1 MIRTERRQTKR
12 QGILAIETIK
22 WINGTARIKRLK
34 PYVLQDRKISVVS
47 GSVRIIDQT
56 KLPNKFEY
64 IYCRDAKTM
73 WQAIKRLS
81 VRGAPAIGVAAA
93 FGVLLGIQKFKG
105 QDKRKFLKNF
115 NETCD
120 YLAASRPTA
129 INLFN
134 MLGRM
139 RGVVDENPRADVVLL
154 KKLLYKEAMAIF
166 KADQVVCRRMGS
178 HGAKL
183 IKKGMRCLTI
193 CNAGA
198 LATVDYGTAL
208 GVFYSAKKQRKKFS
222 VYSCETRP
230 LLQGARLTCWE
241 LLRQK
246 IDTTLICD
254 NMAASLMAQG
264 KVDII
269 LTGADRIASNGDSA
283 NKIGTY
289 MLAVL
294 AKHHGIPFY
303 IVAPRSTFDLKIKSG
318 RQIPIE
324 ERNSQEVTHFAGIAT
339 APKGVKVYN
348 PAFDVTPANL
358 ITGIVTEYGIIH
370 PPYVKNI
377 NSVIASEAKQS
388 LKEHQ

>member
-1 MIRTERRQTKR
+1 M
-12 QGILAIETIK
+12 AIETIK
-22 WINGTARIKRLK
+22 WVDGTA
-34 PYVLQDRKISVVS
+34 
-47 GSVRIIDQT
+47 RIIDQT

-64 IYCRDAKTM
+64 IYCRDVETM
-73 WQAIKRLS
+73 GQAIKRLS

-105 QDKRKFLKNF
+105 QDKFKFLKLF

-120 YLAASRPTA
+120 YLATSRPTA
-129 INLFN
+129 VNLFN
-134 MLGRM
+134 VLNEM
-139 RGVVDENPRADVVLL
+139 RALVNRNPQADVVSL
-154 KKLLYKEAMAIF
+154 KKMLFKAAMTIF
-166 KADQVVCRRMGS
+166 KTDQDVCRRMGD

-183 IKKGMRCLTI
+183 IKDGMRCLTV

-208 GVFYSAKKQRKKFS
+208 GVFYSAKKQGKKFS
-222 VYSCETRP
+222 IYSCETRP

-254 NMAASLMAQG
+254 NMAASLMGRGQ
-264 KVDII
+264 VDII
-269 LTGADRIASNGDSA
+269 FTGADRIASNGDTA

-294 AKHHGIPFY
+294 ARHHGVPFY
-303 IVAPRSTFDLKIKSG
+303 IVAPRSSFDPAIKTAK
-318 RQIPIE
+318 QIPIE
-324 ERNSQEVTHFAGIAT
+324 ERNSEEVTHFVGVRT

-348 PAFDVTPANL
+348 PAFDVTPAKL

-370 PPYVKNI
+370 PPYMKNI
-377 NSVIASEAKQS
+377 NRVIASKAKQS
-388 LKEHQ
+388 F

>member
-1 MIRTERRQTKR
+1 MS
-12 QGILAIETIK
+12 IETIK
-22 WINGTARIKRLK
+22 WINGC
-34 PYVLQDRKISVVS
+34 
-47 GSVRIIDQT
+47 VRIIDQT

-64 IYCRDAKTM
+64 MYCRDTITM
-73 WQAIKRLS
+73 WEAIKRLS

-105 QDKRKFLKNF
+105 QDKSKFLKLF

-120 YLAASRPTA
+120 YLATSRPTA
-129 INLFN
+129 VNLFN
-134 MLGRM
+134 MLNEM
-139 RGVVDENPRADVVLL
+139 RNVVNCNPMADVATL
-154 KKLLYKEAMAIF
+154 KKALEYQAISIF
-166 KADQVVCRRMGS
+166 KADQEICRRMGD

-183 IKKGMRCLTI
+183 IKNGMQCLTI

-208 GVFYSAKKQRKKFS
+208 GVFYSAKKQNKKFS

-241 LLRQK
+241 LQRQK
-246 IDTTLICD
+246 IDVTLICD
-254 NMAASLMAQG
+254 NMAASLMAKG

-269 LTGADRIASNGDSA
+269 FTGADRIASNGDTA

-294 AKHHGIPFY
+294 AKHHQVPFY
-303 IVAPRSTFDLKIKSG
+303 IVAPRSTFDLKIKRG
-318 RQIPIE
+318 QEIPIE
-324 ERNSQEVTHFAGIAT
+324 ERKSDEVTQLAGINI
-339 APKGVKVYN
+339 APKGIKVYN

-358 ITGIVTEYGIIH
+358 ITGIVTEYGIIS
-370 PPYVKNI
+370 PPFIKNI
-377 NSVIASEAKQS
+377 KKVLQ
-388 LKEHQ
+388 

>member
-1 MIRTERRQTKR
+1 
-12 QGILAIETIK
+12 
-22 WINGTARIKRLK
+22 
-34 PYVLQDRKISVVS
+34 
-47 GSVRIIDQT
+47 
-56 KLPNKFEY
+56 
-64 IYCRDAKTM
+64 
-73 WQAIKRLS
+73 
-81 VRGAPAIGVAAA
+81 
-93 FGVLLGIQKFKG
+93 
-105 QDKRKFLKNF
+105 
-115 NETCD
+115 
-120 YLAASRPTA
+120 
-129 INLFN
+129 
-134 MLGRM
+134 
-139 RGVVDENPRADVVLL
+139 
-154 KKLLYKEAMAIF
+154 MAIF
-166 KADQVVCRRMGS
+166 KADQEVCRRMGD

-183 IKKGMRCLTI
+183 IKNGMRCLTV

-208 GVFYSAKKQRKKFS
+208 GVFYSAKKQGKRFS

-254 NMAASLMAQG
+254 NMAASLMAKG

-269 LTGADRIASNGDSA
+269 FAGADRIASNGDTA

-294 AKHHGIPFY
+294 AKYHGIPFY
-303 IVAPRSTFDLKIKSG
+303 IVAPRSTFDLEIKSG
-318 RQIPIE
+318 KQIPIE
-324 ERNSQEVTHFAGIAT
+324 ERKSEEVTHFAGIPT

-348 PAFDVTPANL
+348 PAFDVTPAKL

-377 NSVIASEAKQS
+377 
-388 LKEHQ
+388 L

>member
-1 MIRTERRQTKR
+1 M
-12 QGILAIETIK
+12 AIETIK
-22 WINGTARIKRLK
+22 WVNGSA
-34 PYVLQDRKISVVS
+34 
-47 GSVRIIDQT
+47 RIIDQT
-56 KLPNKFEY
+56 KLPGRLEY
-64 IYCRDAKTM
+64 IDCRNVETM

-105 QDKRKFLKNF
+105 QDKLKFLKLF
-115 NETCD
+115 DETCD
-120 YLAASRPTA
+120 YLATSRPTA
-129 INLFN
+129 VNLFN
-134 MLGRM
+134 MLNEM
-139 RGVVDENPRADVVLL
+139 RAKVNCNPQADVALL
-154 KKLLYKEAMAIF
+154 KKLLFNQAMTIF
-166 KADQVVCRRMGS
+166 KTDQDVCRRMGN

-183 IKKGMRCLTI
+183 IKKGMQCLTV

-208 GVFYSAKKQRKKFS
+208 GVFYSAKRKAKKFS
-222 VYSCETRP
+222 VYTCETRP

-254 NMAASLMAQG
+254 NMAASLMAKGQ
-264 KVDII
+264 VDII
-269 LTGADRIASNGDSA
+269 FTGADRIASNGDTA

-294 AKHHGIPFY
+294 ARYHGIPFY
-303 IVAPRSTFDLKIKSG
+303 IVAPRSSFDLTIKTAK
-318 RQIPIE
+318 QIPIE
-324 ERNSQEVTHFAGIAT
+324 ERKSEEVTHFAGVAT

-348 PAFDVTPANL
+348 PAFDVTPAHL

-377 NSVIASEAKQS
+377 YENFPIR
-388 LKEHQ
+388 

>member
-1 MIRTERRQTKR
+1 M
-12 QGILAIETIK
+12 AIETIK
-22 WINGTARIKRLK
+22 WVNSSA
-34 PYVLQDRKISVVS
+34 
-47 GSVRIIDQT
+47 RIIDQT
-56 KLPNKFEY
+56 KLPNKFKY
-64 IYCRDAKTM
+64 IYCRDVKTM
-73 WQAIKRLS
+73 WQAIKCLS

-105 QDKRKFLKNF
+105 RDKSKFLKVF
-115 NETCD
+115 HETCD
-120 YLAASRPTA
+120 YLATSRPTA
-129 INLFN
+129 VNHFN
-134 MLGRM
+134 MLDRM
-139 RGVVDENPRADVVLL
+139 RVVIAFNPQADVASL
-154 KKLLYKEAMAIF
+154 KKLLHQEAMIIF
-166 KADQVVCRRMGS
+166 KADQEVCRRMGK

-183 IKKGMRCLTI
+183 IKNGMRCLTV

-208 GVFYSAKKQRKKFS
+208 GVFYSAKKLGRKFS

-246 IDTTLICD
+246 VDTTLICD
-254 NMAASLMAQG
+254 NMAASLMSRGQ
-264 KVDII
+264 VDII
-269 LTGADRIASNGDSA
+269 FAGADRIASNGDTA

-303 IVAPRSTFDLKIKSG
+303 IVAPHSTFDRAIRSG

-324 ERNSQEVTHFAGIAT
+324 ERKSDEVTHFAGVST

-348 PAFDVTPANL
+348 PAFDVTPAKL
-358 ITGIVTEYGIIH
+358 ITGIVTESGIIH
-370 PPYVKNI
+370 PPYLKNI
-377 NSVIASEAKQS
+377 YES
-388 LKEHQ
+388 LSTR

>member
-1 MIRTERRQTKR
+1 MS
-12 QGILAIETIK
+12 IETIK
-22 WINGTARIKRLK
+22 WVNSA
-34 PYVLQDRKISVVS
+34 
-47 GSVRIIDQT
+47 VRIIDQT

-64 IYCRDAKTM
+64 IYCRDVKTM

-105 QDKRKFLKNF
+105 QDKAKFLKFF

-120 YLAASRPTA
+120 YLATSRPTA
-129 INLFN
+129 VNLFN
-134 MLGRM
+134 MLSRM
-139 RGVVDENPRADVVLL
+139 RGIVECNPQEDIASL
-154 KKLLYKEAMAIF
+154 KKLLFKEAMAIY
-166 KADQVVCRRMGS
+166 KEDQDVCRRMGS

-183 IKKGMRCLTI
+183 IKKGMRCLTV

-208 GVFYSAKKQRKKFS
+208 GVFYSAKKEGKKFS

-254 NMAASLMAQG
+254 SMVASLMAQG
-264 KVDII
+264 KIDII

-294 AKHHGIPFY
+294 AKHHNIPFY
-303 IVAPRSTFDLKIKSG
+303 IVAPSSTFDLKIKSG

-324 ERNSQEVTHFAGIAT
+324 ERKSEEVTHFAGVSI
-339 APKGVKVYN
+339 APKGIKVYN

-358 ITGIVTEYGIIH
+358 ITGIVTEYGIIR

-377 NSVIASEAKQS
+377 YEN
-388 LKEHQ
+388 LKAR